1 MNSVRDWSRLNF
13 GLRAALY
20 RRLMRSPQC
29 IAGMRTTSR
38 GTLSQF
44 AAWLES
50 GCLRSDGYFRF
61 AVPHIC
67 QHQANMGHPSHRKTY
82 LDLKRIKNRRA
93 RLAMRCGLLRNL

>member
-1 MNSVRDWSRLNF
+1 MYCRHAHNV
-13 GLRAALY
+13 
-20 RRLMRSPQC
+20 
-29 IAGMRTTSR
+29 R

-50 GCLRSDGYFRF
+50 GCLRSDGYETFEAETTR
-61 AVPHIC
+61 PRE
-67 QHQANMGHPSHRKTY
+67 PY